1 MQLTSSAFQTGGA
14 IPARYTSDG
23 GDISPDSPGRKP
35 QIERSHLFLSRTTRT
50 LPEPVDL
57 RIWVV
62 YNIPPSLGSAAEN
75 VPKQE
80 LVASLGLQGKNDGGK
95 VGYVGP
101 CPPSGKHRYFFGLFA
116 LDKELDLPPGAS
128 HQQVTSAMENHQL
141 GVAELMGTYARKSER
156 AA

>member
-14 IPARYTSDG
+14 IPARSTSDG

-57 RIWVV
+57 RIGWFTTFLRVSD
-62 YNIPPSLGSAAEN
+62 PLQKMSPSRSWLPRWDFKARTTVERWGMR
-75 VPKQE
+75 
-80 LVASLGLQGKNDGGK
+80 
-95 VGYVGP
+95 GP

-116 LDKELDLPPGAS
+116 LDKDLDLPPGAS
-128 HQQVTSAMENHQL
+128 HQQLTSAMENHQL
-141 GVAELMGTYARKSER
+141 GVPELMGTYARKSER

>member
-57 RIWVV
+57 RIGWFTTFLRVSDPLQKMSPSRSWLPRWDFKARTTV
-62 YNIPPSLGSAAEN
+62 ERWGMWAPVPLRVSTVTSLGCL
-75 VPKQE
+75 PWI
-80 LVASLGLQGKNDGGK
+80 KNSTCRLE
-95 VGYVGP
+95 P
-101 CPPSGKHRYFFGLFA
+101 
-116 LDKELDLPPGAS
+116 S